1 MINYIIF
8 LSKKLMYFSH
18 YNEIF
23 TEFKDTLTQKI
34 NGVLFP
40 LGQRIELLY
49 SRYTKPLKIF
59 QHVYLCAA

>member
-23 TEFKDTLTQKI
+23 TEFKDTDAE
-34 NGVLFP
+34 N
-40 LGQRIELLY
+40 
-49 SRYTKPLKIF
+49 
-59 QHVYLCAA
+59 